1 MRMYTKF
8 QHSLTDFPQKTLHSM
23 YGWQKLPPH
32 SHKAA
37 ILPCEIWGRYSE
49 HFAVRQDGAGAQAR
63 DTVDL
68 LKQMTPYFILH
79 VVTNLDLN
87 PINYA
92 VWETLQDHIYKN
104 QIKDAEEVE
113 EEWDSLD

>member
-1 MRMYTKF
+1 
-8 QHSLTDFPQKTLHSM
+8 
-23 YGWQKLPPH
+23 
-32 SHKAA
+32 
-37 ILPCEIWGRYSE
+37 
-49 HFAVRQDGAGAQAR
+49 
-63 DTVDL
+63 
-68 LKQMTPYFILH
+68 MTPYFILH